1 MYLNLF
7 TRYVHVMFFNI
18 DEEFGE
24 RSVFVSLD
32 GIQSELILID
42 HPSGEMSVSKK
53 NEKKKDLEKDI
64 IILTSVLQLNNNVVA
79 SNNFR
84 LRI

>member
-1 MYLNLF
+1 MGNHKSNVFESIYKIYLGNVFLN
-7 TRYVHVMFFNI
+7 T

-42 HPSGEMSVSKK
+42 HPSGEMSVSKR
-53 NEKKKDLEKDI
+53 NAKKIRKDLNIKR
-64 IILTSVLQLNNNVVA
+64 
-79 SNNFR
+79 F
-84 LRI
+84 

>member
-1 MYLNLF
+1 MTLMYLNLF

-32 GIQSELILID
+32 GIQSELVLID

-53 NEKKKDLEKDI
+53 HSI
-64 IILTSVLQLNNNVVA
+64 
-79 SNNFR
+79 
-84 LRI
+84 

>member
-42 HPSGEMSVSKK
+42 HPSGEMSVSKTHAIWIL
-53 NEKKKDLEKDI
+53 NKDY
-64 IILTSVLQLNNNVVA
+64 S
-79 SNNFR
+79 
-84 LRI
+84 

>member
-53 NEKKKDLEKDI
+53 HAKKIENKYY
-64 IILTSVLQLNNNVVA
+64 
-79 SNNFR
+79 
-84 LRI
+84 

>member
-1 MYLNLF
+1 
-7 TRYVHVMFFNI
+7 MFFLDI

-42 HPSGEMSVSKK
+42 HPSGEMSVSKRSAK
-53 NEKKKDLEKDI
+53 EIRKDLNIKKI
-64 IILTSVLQLNNNVVA
+64 
-79 SNNFR
+79 
-84 LRI
+84 

>member
-1 MYLNLF
+1 MLN
-7 TRYVHVMFFNI
+7 T

-42 HPSGEMSVSKK
+42 HPSGEMSVSKR
-53 NEKKKDLEKDI
+53 NAKKIRKDLNIKI
-64 IILTSVLQLNNNVVA
+64 IISRFELQSKENILA
-79 SNNFR
+79 STDFR
-84 LRI
+84 LKI

>member
-1 MYLNLF
+1 MYLNIL

-53 NEKKKDLEKDI
+53 HAINI
-64 IILTSVLQLNNNVVA
+64 
-79 SNNFR
+79 
-84 LRI
+84 

>member
-1 MYLNLF
+1 MYLNIL

-42 HPSGEMSVSKK
+42 HPSGEMSVSKTHA
-53 NEKKKDLEKDI
+53 I
-64 IILTSVLQLNNNVVA
+64 
-79 SNNFR
+79 
-84 LRI
+84 

>member
-1 MYLNLF
+1 MQHNI
-7 TRYVHVMFFNI
+7 FFSHT

-42 HPSGEMSVSKK
+42 HPSGEMSVSK
-53 NEKKKDLEKDI
+53 
-64 IILTSVLQLNNNVVA
+64 NVQ
-79 SNNFR
+79 FR
-84 LRI
+84 FKIKIYLF